1 MSVKRGKYYWVRTEV
16 GKEIAFKRDSGAW
29 EMHGID
35 CTEDLRELI
44 LEVYEEVANEDSKQA
59 EKALAIQ
66 GVIPSIYVVT
76 YNDDYG
82 RPIFDNCLNDLKI
95 AKEYVNDHDYL
106 RMDSTTI
113 IKEID
118 FE

>member
-1 MSVKRGKYYWVRTEV
+1 MKTHIAKLFSADLKESQMTFDIQEPMVVK
-16 GKEIAFKRDSGAW
+16 SGIYAIVP
-29 EMHGID
+29 ID
-35 CTEDLRELI
+35 DYKKLVNGTD
-44 LEVYEEVANEDSKQA
+44 KQP

-66 GVIPSIYVVT
+66 GVMPSIYVVT

-82 RPIFDNCLNDLKI
+82 RPIFDNCFNDLKI

-106 RMDSTTI
+106 RMDSTTV

>member
-1 MSVKRGKYYWVRTEV
+1 MSVKRGKYYWVRTEG

-44 LEVYEEVANEDSKQA
+44 LEVYEEVANGLNKKP

-66 GVIPSIYVVT
+66 GVSNAKRTVCEKHVCVESKVNFGYRVCVNC
-76 YNDDYG
+76 YALF
-82 RPIFDNCLNDLKI
+82 PIAN
-95 AKEYVNDHDYL
+95 
-106 RMDSTTI
+106 
-113 IKEID
+113 
-118 FE
+118 

>member
-44 LEVYEEVANEDSKQA
+44 LEVYEEVANEESKQT
-59 EKALAIQ
+59 EKALVIQ
-66 GVIPSIYVVT
+66 GVS
-76 YNDDYG
+76 N
-82 RPIFDNCLNDLKI
+82 RRELLLKRQSDWLMRKTSLEVEKI
-95 AKEYVNDHDYL
+95 VEFTERFKQ
-106 RMDSTTI
+106 
-113 IKEID
+113 
-118 FE
+118 